1 MSNVV
6 ASKAVAAL
14 LCGAGL
20 ALPLTAEA
28 AEKRTW
34 VVSWF
39 TQALHSVEGDCPKG
53 YNPLIAEA
61 YRRDLVA
68 VGTPPAEVEKVLE
81 GMNRNDPYSVER
93 LVNRGRI
100 NGKPVNA
107 YTNPDAVPTPPQLV
121 SEGKYAYGFNLDGKG
136 AASPLGFEDPETG
149 EKGVNNQYARVTGCL
164 LGSRA
169 APPIRPLYWELTW
182 RTMRDAIPAWVITA
196 TIDNEQTGEA
206 TITID
211 KSLDHP
217 KLDTNGEAKLDVT
230 YRIDPDS
237 RWHNVYQAKFKD
249 GAFTV
254 ESGNLALKGD
264 PYMIA
269 VLQLHT
275 LHMRFKVKDDG
286 SLEGIIGGYEPW
298 EDINFMYASRGY
310 TSESMVGV
318 DMVTMYKA
326 LRDHADADP
335 DPVTGRNKSISVAY
349 HVEGARAFAVPADG
363 QASASAP

>member
-1 MSNVV
+1 MSYR
-6 ASKAVAAL
+6 ASSKLAAAL
-14 LCGAGL
+14 LCAAGVV
-20 ALPLTAEA
+20 LPSIANA

-53 YNPLIAEA
+53 YNALIAEA
-61 YRRDLVA
+61 YRRDLEA
-68 VGTPPAEVEKVLE
+68 VGTAPAEVEKIME
-81 GMNRNDPYSVER
+81 GMNRNDPYSVQA

-100 NGKPVNA
+100 DGKPVNA
-107 YTNPDAVPTPPQLV
+107 YTHPDAVPTPPQLV

-164 LGSRA
+164 IGSRA

-196 TIDNEQTGEA
+196 TVDNEQTGDA

-217 KLDTNGEAKLDVT
+217 KLDANGDSKLDVT
-230 YRIDPDS
+230 YRIDPDP
-237 RWHNVYQAKFKD
+237 RWHNVFKAKLKGDTFYIDQGK
-249 GAFTV
+249 
-254 ESGNLALKGD
+254 LALKGD

-275 LHMRFKVKDDG
+275 VKMRLKMKEDG
-286 SLEGIIGGYEPW
+286 SLDGILGGYEPW

-310 TSESMVGV
+310 LSESMVGV
-318 DMVTMYKA
+318 DMVTMYKS
-326 LRDHADADP
+326 LREHADADP
-335 DPVTGRNKSISVAY
+335 DPVTGRNKSISVGY
-349 HVEGARAFAVPADG
+349 RIEGVRAFAVPADG
-363 QASASAP
+363 QVARAP